1 MKPIETDDLT
11 IHFDG
16 KRCIHAR
23 RCVLGLPGVFD
34 PDARPWIQ
42 PGDTDADKIVDVIEA
57 CPSGALTYTRKSGAG
72 EALPETN
79 TARLWENGPVEFSGD
94 LRIPGH
100 NPMTRAVI
108 CRCGRT
114 GNPPFC
120 DNSHR
125 KGFVATGIP
134 PEDEKRDR
142 PAEAPGGAVHIT
154 AQENGSIRVE
164 GALEIIA
171 QDGRRVARTE
181 KTFLCRCG
189 NSGSKPF
196 CDGTHNKLGFTK
208 PVAPESSE
216 DQA

>member
-1 MKPIETDDLT
+1 VKPIEIDDL
-11 IHFDG
+11 IIRFDG

-34 PDARPWIQ
+34 PEARPWIN
-42 PGDTDADKIVDVIEA
+42 PGDTDSGRITDVIEA
-57 CPSGALTYTRKSGAG
+57 CPSGALSYERKSGAA
-72 EALPETN
+72 EELPETN
-79 TARLWENGPVEFSGD
+79 TARLWENGPIEFHGD

-100 NPMTRAVI
+100 DPVPRAVI

-125 KGFVATGIP
+125 NGFVATGIP
-134 PEDEKRDR
+134 PADEKRDR
-142 PAEAPGGAVHIT
+142 PAEAPGGPVEIT
-154 AQENGSIRVE
+154 ALANGSVKVE
-164 GALEIIA
+164 GALEILA
-171 QDGRRVARTE
+171 QDGQRVARTQ

-189 NSGSKPF
+189 NSGAKPF

-208 PVAPESSE
+208 ATGAEPVE
-216 DQA
+216 D